1 MPNSCWVIST
11 HFTCGK
17 YCCHQK
23 LQLLFLLDSF
33 PFEKLLHES
42 TSIVFP
48 SWSHPRSFCYRLGI
62 LMWLHRVPVVRCPQ
76 SCVQDWLV
84 ASIHYQRYAMLRW
97 TFIDPT
103 EHPVIQPSDRASM
116 ANGRTIAS
124 IYSTSSAF
132 SIPFLPLALALFL
145 HRTVDSMQT
154 KQTVNRL
161 SSITLAMSCASFYLF
176 CPSGHTTITS
186 AVTFIP
192 PLDVLVSLHAPDVRS
207 HFCFTEL

>member
-1 MPNSCWVIST
+1 MLSPKIAVVVSAW
-11 HFTCGK
+11 F
-17 YCCHQK
+17 
-23 LQLLFLLDSF
+23 FF
-33 PFEKLLHES
+33 PLKKLLCEL

-48 SWSHPRSFCYRLGI
+48 SCSHLRLFCYRLGI
-62 LMWLHRVPVVRCPQ
+62 LMWLHRVPVVRGPQ

-84 ASIHYQRYAMLRW
+84 TSIHYQCYAMLRW
-97 TFIDPT
+97 AFIDPT
-103 EHPVIQPSDRASM
+103 DHPVIQPSDRASM
-116 ANGRTIAS
+116 ANSRTIAAS

-176 CPSGHTTITS
+176 CPSGHTTITA

-192 PLDVLVSLHAPDVRS
+192 PLDVLVSLDAPDVRS